1 MINKQDTAQKIIN
14 YLHHNTDLEVLVNWA
29 ENAIMEEDFENEIV
43 RNIVAEIGV
52 ANTKPFGLQWQD
64 FENMMQQ
71 LGYKLK
77 VEAVLV

>member
-1 MINKQDTAQKIIN
+1 MINKQETAQKIIN
-14 YLHHNTDLEVLVNWA
+14 YLHHNTQLEELVDWA
-29 ENAIMEEDFENEIV
+29 ENAVMEEDFENETL

-52 ANTKPFGLQWQD
+52 ANTKPFGLQWED
-64 FENMMQQ
+64 FENIMQQ

>member
-1 MINKQDTAQKIIN
+1 
-14 YLHHNTDLEVLVNWA
+14 
-29 ENAIMEEDFENEIV
+29 MEEDFENEIV

>member
-1 MINKQDTAQKIIN
+1 MITKQDTAQKIIN
-14 YLHHNTDLEVLVNWA
+14 YLHHNAQLEELVNWA
-29 ENAIMEEDFENEIV
+29 ENAIMEEEFENETV

-52 ANTKPFGLQWQD
+52 ADTKPFGLQWQD
-64 FENMMQQ
+64 FETMMQQ

>member
-1 MINKQDTAQKIIN
+1 MINKQETAQKIIN
-14 YLHHNTDLEVLVNWA
+14 YLHHNTQLEELVDWA
-29 ENAIMEEDFENEIV
+29 ENAIMEEDFENESL

-64 FENMMQQ
+64 FENIMQQ
-71 LGYKLK
+71 LGYRLK

>member
-1 MINKQDTAQKIIN
+1 MITKQDTAQKIIN
-14 YLHHNTDLEVLVNWA
+14 YLHHHAQLDELVDWA
-29 ENAIMEEDFENEIV
+29 ENAIMEQDFESETV

-52 ANTKPFGLQWQD
+52 ADMKPFGLQWQD
-64 FENMMQQ
+64 FETMMQQ